1 MKHIE
6 AVLSAVLAATVAVS
20 CSYRVKDSR
29 FFDSECTP
37 AQPCLVTADTTLVI
51 VRDYFPK
58 IEKVDELTCSDYC
71 LVPVVSGSKDTVL
84 AVTTASSRAVSE
96 LVVKSGE
103 EEGVIVLKKLTQTE
117 EPVPAMATVGTSA
130 GGKKF
135 TVRAEN
141 SPAGY
146 IVLWQNAPLDHKF
159 LSYRKNGEFTV
170 RVPDNADDMER
181 SYIRIFSYNGNGAGS
196 DIFVPLKHGRVIT
209 DAGELA
215 RTDRQSWVM
224 YQIMVDRFYN
234 GNSANDWKFNR
245 PDILPKADYFGG
257 DLAGIDRKLLDGYF
271 DTLGINTV
279 WISPIT
285 QNPYTAWGLNKDP
298 FTRFSG
304 YHGYWPVYIT
314 KLDPRYGTPEELRKL
329 IDDVHADGKNIILD
343 YVANHLH
350 IESPLLQAHPDWKTP
365 EYTPDG
371 RPNLELWDEFRLTT
385 WFDRHIPTLDLERE
399 DVNGPMTDSAVF
411 WMKEYEF
418 DGFRHDATKHIPEVY
433 WRKLTRKLLEQ
444 VPDRSIFQIGETY
457 GSPALISSYVRSGM
471 LDCQFDFNIYDG
483 YISATSSPDGSFCN
497 LANTISES
505 MHTYGSHNLMGVI
518 SGNHDR
524 ARYVSIV
531 GGDLIP
537 GEDYKAAGWK
547 RRIGV
552 SDTLAYRKL
561 MMLHAMN
568 MTLPGI
574 PVIYTGDEWGQPGGN
589 DPDNRRWSQFAPENR
604 HEEEVFRTVRN
615 LISER
620 TSSMPLIFGDYFL
633 LEADKDY
640 IAYMRIYMGDYVLV
654 ALNKSSEPVRK
665 VFSLPFGLKYEGS
678 TTVAVVTEPL
688 SFSVIN
694 SK

>member
-37 AQPCLVTADTTLVI
+37 AQPCLVTADTTLII

-58 IEKVDELTCSDYC
+58 IEKVDELACSDYC
-71 LVPVVSGSKDTVL
+71 LVPVSSGSKDTVL

-103 EEGVIVLKKLTQTE
+103 EEGVIVLKKLTQAE
-117 EPVPAMATVGTSA
+117 EPVPAMTTVGTSA

-146 IVLWQNAPLDHKF
+146 IVLWQNTPLDHKF

-196 DIFVPLKHGRVIT
+196 DILVPLKRGRVMT